1 MKNAIIGKVVSMCI
15 LVTAV
20 TVASIQMNTGI
31 RDEVALALDT
41 AICTTQ
47 RVFYD
52 GRLEKPDNDEYLA
65 EFNRNLEALIA
76 RRENEGI
83 EYFVDVYG
91 VDSEKGLLDLQLR
104 ARYRNIVGQWREVK
118 ERKTMIIEVIDA

>member
-1 MKNAIIGKVVSMCI
+1 MKNAIIGIVVSMCI

-31 RDEVALALDT
+31 KDEVALALDT

-76 RRENEGI
+76 RRGNE
-83 EYFVDVYG
+83 VVP
-91 VDSEKGLLDLQLR
+91 
-104 ARYRNIVGQWREVK
+104 
-118 ERKTMIIEVIDA
+118 

>member
-1 MKNAIIGKVVSMCI
+1 MKNAIIGIVVSMCI

-31 RDEVALALDT
+31 KDEVALALDT

-76 RRENEGI
+76 RRKNEGR

-104 ARYRNIVGQWREVK
+104 ARYRNIVGQWKEVK

>member
-1 MKNAIIGKVVSMCI
+1 MKNAIIGIVVSMCI

-76 RRENEGI
+76 RGNDEGVV
-83 EYFVDVYG
+83 YSVDVYG

-104 ARYRNIVGQWREVK
+104 ARYKNIVGQWREVK

>member
-1 MKNAIIGKVVSMCI
+1 MKNAIIGIVVSMCI

-31 RDEVALALDT
+31 RDEVALALGT

>member
-1 MKNAIIGKVVSMCI
+1 MKNAIIGIVVSMCI

-20 TVASIQMNTGI
+20 TVASIQMNAGI
-31 RDEVALALDT
+31 KDEVALALDT

-47 RVFYD
+47 RVLYD

-76 RRENEGI
+76 RSEDEGI

-91 VDSEKGLLDLQLR
+91 VDSEKAVSYTHLTLPTILL
-104 ARYRNIVGQWREVK
+104 V
-118 ERKTMIIEVIDA
+118 

>member
-1 MKNAIIGKVVSMCI
+1 MKNAIIGIVVSMCI

-31 RDEVALALDT
+31 KDEVALALDT

-104 ARYRNIVGQWREVK
+104 ARYMNIVGQWREVK